1 MTNTAFLTVGYLTLP
16 GWLVPHAQ
24 HSPYGLVGMIPSR
37 GQDSDDDS
45 FGGYMA
51 KNTKRSVATW
61 VSAAMAVSGLL
72 LGAGLLQMLTYM
84 SEWTASE
91 AGSIYDLILTGLV
104 ALSFMVFGVGIVVL
118 AYVSYRVST
127 DSK

>member
-1 MTNTAFLTVGYLTLP
+1 
-16 GWLVPHAQ
+16 
-24 HSPYGLVGMIPSR
+24 
-37 GQDSDDDS
+37 
-45 FGGYMA
+45 MA
-51 KNTKRSVATW
+51 KSRKGSVASF
-61 VSAAMAVSGLL
+61 VSVAMAVSGLL

-84 SEWTASE
+84 SQWTAKE

-118 AYVSYRVST
+118 AYVAYRVST

>member
-1 MTNTAFLTVGYLTLP
+1 
-16 GWLVPHAQ
+16 
-24 HSPYGLVGMIPSR
+24 
-37 GQDSDDDS
+37 
-45 FGGYMA
+45 MA

-72 LGAGLLQMLTYM
+72 LGAGLIQMLAYM
-84 SEWTASE
+84 SQWTAKE

-127 DSK
+127 DLK

>member
-1 MTNTAFLTVGYLTLP
+1 
-16 GWLVPHAQ
+16 
-24 HSPYGLVGMIPSR
+24 
-37 GQDSDDDS
+37 
-45 FGGYMA
+45 MA
-51 KNTKRSVATW
+51 KSGKGSVAGF
-61 VSAAMAVSGLL
+61 VSVAMAISSLL

-84 SEWTASE
+84 SKWTASE

-118 AYVSYRVST
+118 AYVAYRVST

>member
-1 MTNTAFLTVGYLTLP
+1 
-16 GWLVPHAQ
+16 
-24 HSPYGLVGMIPSR
+24 
-37 GQDSDDDS
+37 
-45 FGGYMA
+45 MA
-51 KNTKRSVATW
+51 KSGKGSVAGF
-61 VSAAMAVSGLL
+61 VSVAMAISGLL

-84 SEWTASE
+84 SKWTASE

-118 AYVSYRVST
+118 AYVAYRVST

>member
-1 MTNTAFLTVGYLTLP
+1 
-16 GWLVPHAQ
+16 
-24 HSPYGLVGMIPSR
+24 
-37 GQDSDDDS
+37 
-45 FGGYMA
+45 MA
-51 KNTKRSVATW
+51 KNSKGSVANF
-61 VSAAMAVSGLL
+61 VSAAMAVSGLR

-84 SEWTASE
+84 SKWTASE

-118 AYVSYRVST
+118 AYVAYRVST